1 MSNMSKKT
9 AFLFPGQGA
18 QYVGMCK
25 DFYDTFPEV
34 KQLFDQADAAV
45 RYKLSDIIFN
55 GPIDT
60 LTETRHSQPAIF
72 LCSIAILTVIKK
84 YFPSL
89 SPFCCAGLSL
99 GEYSAACAAGFLPF
113 ESMLNLVQMRAQLM
127 HQACE
132 THKGTMAVVLGMSDE
147 AAVNLVKEINLPTD
161 LWAANFNCPGQVV
174 LSGTSK
180 GIEAVLAVAKNK
192 GAKRALPLQ
201 VHGAFHSG
209 LMEEA
214 GILLAPY
221 LDKALFTEGICPLV
235 SNVSAEPIRDI
246 TLLKETLK
254 KQVTK
259 PVLWRKGIENME
271 SQGVELYLEIGCG
284 KVLSG
289 LNKRIGVLGTTISIE
304 KVEDLEKLR
313 IHLEKEGI

>member
-1 MSNMSKKT
+1 MSKKT

-18 QYVGMCK
+18 QYPGMGK
-25 DFYDTFPEV
+25 DFYDAFSEV
-34 KQLFDQADAAV
+34 RELFDQANDIL
-45 RYKLSDIIFN
+45 RYKLSDIIFK
-55 GPIDT
+55 GPIEA

-72 LCSIAILTVIKK
+72 LCSAAILAVIKK
-84 YFPSL
+84 HFPDL

-99 GEYSAACAAGFLPF
+99 GEYSAAYAAGFLPF

-147 AAVNLVKEINLPTD
+147 AAIDLVKEINLPND

-180 GIEAVLAVAKNK
+180 GIEAAIALAKDR

-209 LMEEA
+209 LMQEA
-214 GILLAPY
+214 GDLLVPY
-221 LDKALFTEGICPLV
+221 LDKASFLEGVCPVV
-235 SNVSAEPIRDI
+235 SNVNAQFIEEAEALKRA
-246 TLLKETLK
+246 LKE
-254 KQVTK
+254 QVTA
-259 PVLWRKGIENME
+259 PVLWIKGVELME
-271 SQGVELYLEIGCG
+271 SKGVQLYLEIGCG

-289 LNKRIGVLGTTISIE
+289 LNKRIGALGTTISIE
-304 KVEDLEKLR
+304 KVEDLEKLS
-313 IHLEKEGI
+313 IQLEKEEV